1 MVCSLVFT
9 LPNDTC
15 TMKNTR
21 ICSDSEMSA
30 TAAKVNS
37 DLSLDANR
45 QQLEK
50 ELEDGYVANSVS
62 ALATANEMMG
72 AEADLTI
79 ERG

>member
-1 MVCSLVFT
+1 
-9 LPNDTC
+9 
-15 TMKNTR
+15 
-21 ICSDSEMSA
+21 MSS